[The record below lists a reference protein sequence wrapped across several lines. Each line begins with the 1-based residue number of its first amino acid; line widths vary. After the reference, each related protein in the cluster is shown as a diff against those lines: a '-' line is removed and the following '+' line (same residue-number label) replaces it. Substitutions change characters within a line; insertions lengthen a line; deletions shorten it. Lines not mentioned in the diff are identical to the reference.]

1 MHVAQAENER
11 RIRAPGR
18 QVCVRNRCCSGFP
31 VFPLQIRLLV
41 LPLSPTTLLAS
52 QRNITSLHLMR
63 WTTRCSDGRPLS
75 PRSSCDSSKTCPG
88 KRLGQGRRPQLSGTK
103 CLGTDKSTRSRR
115 ARRGRFFSVKGFLAA
130 LGMPLRGQIIA
141 IVLLM
146 AVLPALGLTKREE
159 IAKGR
164 KCGSAP
170 KGSTHEEPHRQA
182 GEISFPR
189 PPQTTFILSS
199 ARDMVAGEVHHA
211 FVAGRV
217 EF

>member
-1 MHVAQAENER
+1 
-11 RIRAPGR
+11 
-18 QVCVRNRCCSGFP
+18 
-31 VFPLQIRLLV
+31 
-41 LPLSPTTLLAS
+41 
-52 QRNITSLHLMR
+52 
-63 WTTRCSDGRPLS
+63 
-75 PRSSCDSSKTCPG
+75 
-88 KRLGQGRRPQLSGTK
+88 
-103 CLGTDKSTRSRR
+103 
-115 ARRGRFFSVKGFLAA
+115 
-130 LGMPLRGQIIA
+130 MPLRGQIIA

-199 ARDMVAGEVHHA
+199 ARDMVAGEVHHS